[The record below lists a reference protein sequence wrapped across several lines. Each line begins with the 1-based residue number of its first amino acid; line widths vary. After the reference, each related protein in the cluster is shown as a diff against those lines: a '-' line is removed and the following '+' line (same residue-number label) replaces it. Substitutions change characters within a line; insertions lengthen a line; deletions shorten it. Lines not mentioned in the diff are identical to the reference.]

1 MKTVGWHLAN
11 ARTLSRFSL
20 ALQKMASVIWMIHV
34 TAASLKIH
42 SICAAD
48 NFNFH
53 LNYFF
58 FPEHDFFYVQY
69 FHGQVSSSFALTV

>member
-20 ALQKMASVIWMIHV
+20 ALQKMASALWMIRV

-58 FPEHDFFYVQY
+58 FQNM
-69 FHGQVSSSFALTV
+69 VSFMCSIFMAKSHPPLL